1 MKQLDDDTLISL
13 FGKGETDAFETLFQR
28 YRGPVFNYLYGLVTH
43 REAAEDIFQETF
55 MRLLKSLKRY
65 KACDRFVSYLYR
77 IAFSAAMDYLR
88 KKGSTKELS
97 LVDYEEKGITF
108 SDPAGNNGS
117 STAHTVEKNMERE
130 AVRRAIAGLPL
141 EQRQVLLLREYGG
154 LSFREISDLV
164 GCPLNT
170 ALGRM
175 HYAIRNLRKALEP
188 EVQEQEPEADEKT
201 HSMGGA

>member
-13 FGKGETDAFETLFQR
+13 YGKGETNAFETLYQR
-28 YRGPVFNYLYGLVTH
+28 YRSQVFNYLYGLVTN

-65 KACDRFVSYLYR
+65 RACDRFVSYLYR

-88 KKGSTKELS
+88 KKGSMKELS
-97 LVDYEEKGITF
+97 LVEYEEKGISI
-108 SDPAGNNGS
+108 SDGFDGNES
-117 STAHTVEKNMERE
+117 STAQIAERNLERE
-130 AVRRAIAGLPL
+130 AVRKAIAKLPL
-141 EQRQVLLLREYGG
+141 EQRQILLLREYGG

-188 EVQEQEPEADEKT
+188 EIQEQESDTEEKT
-201 HSMGGA
+201 HSLGGA